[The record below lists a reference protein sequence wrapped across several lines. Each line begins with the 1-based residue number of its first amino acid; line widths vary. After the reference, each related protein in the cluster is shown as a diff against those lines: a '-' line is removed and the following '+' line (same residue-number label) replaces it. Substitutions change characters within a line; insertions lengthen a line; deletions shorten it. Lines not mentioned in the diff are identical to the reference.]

1 MRSPA
6 IPGNLPARGRSVL
19 INGRFDGSARSLVSS
34 LCFVDSASALVLLLA
49 RTRTHTSLVVT
60 DWNGERVMRRYFG
73 WICVIFL
80 LDCCLAIAQQPQS
93 APAQNSATSQTVN
106 TSASPELTNLL
117 DAKIKAEWE
126 AIKNRDPKALGEL
139 LTDDYIGV
147 EADREGERYKWKA
160 LAELQNSA
168 VTDYTLSFLK
178 VTPLCQDAAFVR
190 YEVFIHFPPK
200 STVRWEK
207 ILVGEI
213 WVKRDGAW
221 KSMHYQET
229 KVK

>member
-1 MRSPA
+1 
-6 IPGNLPARGRSVL
+6 
-19 INGRFDGSARSLVSS
+19 
-34 LCFVDSASALVLLLA
+34 
-49 RTRTHTSLVVT
+49 
-60 DWNGERVMRRYFG
+60 MRRYLLS
-73 WICVIFL
+73 ICVVFL
-80 LDCCLAIAQQPQS
+80 MDCCLAIAQQPQP
-93 APAQNSATSQTVN
+93 APSETPL
-106 TSASPELTNLL
+106 ASPELTNLL

-160 LAELQNSA
+160 LAELQSSA

-190 YEVFIHFPPK
+190 YEVFIRFPPK
-200 STVRWEK
+200 STVKFEK
-207 ILVGEI
+207 IMVGEL